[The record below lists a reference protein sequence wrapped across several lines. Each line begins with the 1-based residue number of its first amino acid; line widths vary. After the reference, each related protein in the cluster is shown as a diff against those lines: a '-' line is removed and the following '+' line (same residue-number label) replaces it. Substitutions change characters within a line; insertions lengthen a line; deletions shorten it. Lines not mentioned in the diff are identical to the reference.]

1 MLQRTANSALP
12 LIDLGVLNINESFI
26 VCNLQLQ
33 RMLFLDTF
41 STVWCIDYTCLDY
54 GSLQTGNLWTWI
66 VICLDALFILRIIHC
81 LCMTKLLISTH
92 WYNLKVMV
100 KFVWVNIDNL
110 VKSSDLLNCDRFLDC
125 SVRSKKLIMSNDWID
140 IELDQCWRKST
151 VLIWGQRDDVYWNW
165 CQTSHFQNFNIS
177 PQCFHHTLDVDS
189 SFWWF
194 GLIPHKVNC

>member
-1 MLQRTANSALP
+1 MPCISLKIFFTSKQSYRPLKVYPNPNFLSLFTHVYVCMLQRTANSALP

-26 VCNLQLQ
+26 VSNLQLQ

-41 STVWCIDYTCLDY
+41 STVWCIDYTCLGY

-66 VICLDALFILRIIHC
+66 VICLDALFILRIIHW

-110 VKSSDLLNCDRFLDC
+110 VKSSDLLKCDRFLDC
-125 SVRSKKLIMSNDWID
+125 SVRSKN
-140 IELDQCWRKST
+140 
-151 VLIWGQRDDVYWNW
+151 
-165 CQTSHFQNFNIS
+165 
-177 PQCFHHTLDVDS
+177 
-189 SFWWF
+189 
-194 GLIPHKVNC
+194 